1 MHLTPIGAGL
11 VLAAGSCVGV
21 GGSLLGGFLV
31 DHYGRRAVAIGSIGL
46 GVVRMVLLTQVHS
59 LALGLVV
66 ICFGELVVNAYE
78 PAVGA
83 LIADL
88 APEGRLAEAY
98 GLRRAA
104 GQAGWVIGPLVGG
117 LAARSSYDLLF
128 LCSAAMLAVSTIVA
142 FFILPHGRGATV
154 SRSAPAHPLVA
165 LRDRRF
171 LAYTL
176 AALVPLL
183 LIGWYEGVT
192 PVALRESRGV
202 DTGTWGTLL
211 VFGALCAVVFQVP
224 VARLAERYS
233 PFRAIAAGCACLGAG
248 MLGFASGL
256 PVPLLAGACGLVTL
270 GQMLIV
276 PTASALAS
284 RLAPAHLQGTYQGLF
299 FTAMTL
305 AFGIGPFTGLWLLEG
320 AGADTPSLVAPIVA
334 AAGVVLV
341 WAALRAYRTR
351 APGPLA
357 GSGVA
362 G

>member
-1 MHLTPIGAGL
+1 
-11 VLAAGSCVGV
+11 
-21 GGSLLGGFLV
+21 
-31 DHYGRRAVAIGSIGL
+31 
-46 GVVRMVLLTQVHS
+46 VHS
-59 LALGLVV
+59 LLLGIIV

-128 LCSAAMLAVSTIVA
+128 LCSAAMLSVSTIVA
-142 FFILPHGRGATV
+142 FFMLPHGRGATA
-154 SRSAPAHPLVA
+154 RSIARASPFTAV
-165 LRDRRF
+165 RDHRF
-171 LAYTL
+171 LGYTL

-192 PVALRESRGV
+192 PVALRASRGV

-211 VFGALCAVVFQVP
+211 VVGALCAVVFQVP
-224 VARLAERYS
+224 VSRLAERHS
-233 PFRAIAAGCACLGAG
+233 PQRAITAGCACLGAG

-270 GQMLIV
+270 GQMLII
-276 PTASALAS
+276 PTASAVAS
-284 RLAPAHLQGTYQGLF
+284 RLAPANLQGTYQGLF

-305 AFGIGPFTGLWLLEG
+305 AFGVGPFTGLWLLES
-320 AGADTPSLVAPIVA
+320 AGPDTPSLVAPGVA
-334 AAGVVLV
+334 AAGALLV
-341 WAALRAYRTR
+341 WISLRAYGAR
-351 APGPLA
+351 AAARIAPLA
-357 GSGVA
+357 
-362 G
+362 